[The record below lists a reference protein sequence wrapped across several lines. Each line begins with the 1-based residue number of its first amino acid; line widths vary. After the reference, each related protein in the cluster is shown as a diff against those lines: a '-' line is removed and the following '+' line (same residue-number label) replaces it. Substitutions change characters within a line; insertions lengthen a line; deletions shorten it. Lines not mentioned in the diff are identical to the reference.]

1 MNLFTRWMYQGLA
14 LHSISPVLSNY
25 YHHLAGGRVWVS
37 STNMNIWLHIIT
49 WDFISM
55 YHSLSK
61 LLFFYFESVLI
72 YSHSALRISMKI
84 LKTFIFYNGIF
95 HNNTMEFPQKNIT
108 KHTYHSKIHCLIE
121 ITHRPTHVDMGISSV
136 MEETWQH
143 MLHISYNMYSDS
155 DWDTC
160 LFNIQIH
167 FEILHQDYIVKIQAH
182 WASMKLACWR
192 PLKCMFPPD
201 DLSSGPYTQ
210 SIIRF
215 FFLYIKLMCPYFIL
229 LIYTDGER
237 DGLWMACPFR
247 TLVVLY
253 RMFPFIICL
262 ILMNYLMEF
271 YFIGFVNAHLPGCF
285 CPWTFRLNIGLN
297 TSPSDSF
304 VSYLNSHLGYSAG
317 EFQALQLIVLAVF
330 GAVD

>member
-1 MNLFTRWMYQGLA
+1 MLAWHYIGAMPSSKWMLIQLKDAY
-14 LHSISPVLSNY
+14 LHRTAEKILVITTMMGWMMCFLLMTLVL
-25 YHHLAGGRVWVS
+25 
-37 STNMNIWLHIIT
+37 
-49 WDFISM
+49 
-55 YHSLSK
+55 
-61 LLFFYFESVLI
+61 VLI
-72 YSHSALRISMKI
+72 L
-84 LKTFIFYNGIF
+84 N
-95 HNNTMEFPQKNIT
+95 
-108 KHTYHSKIHCLIE
+108 
-121 ITHRPTHVDMGISSV
+121 
-136 MEETWQH
+136 
-143 MLHISYNMYSDS
+143 
-155 DWDTC
+155 
-160 LFNIQIH
+160 
-167 FEILHQDYIVKIQAH
+167 
-182 WASMKLACWR
+182 
-192 PLKCMFPPD
+192 PLLD
-201 DLSSGPYTQ
+201 
-210 SIIRF
+210 F

-253 RMFPFIICL
+253 RMFPFIICV

>member
-1 MNLFTRWMYQGLA
+1 MGAMASQITSLTIVYSTVYF
-14 LHSISPVLSNY
+14 
-25 YHHLAGGRVWVS
+25 GRR
-37 STNMNIWLHIIT
+37 
-49 WDFISM
+49 
-55 YHSLSK
+55 SK
-61 LLFFYFESVLI
+61 KI
-72 YSHSALRISMKI
+72 PKLRV
-84 LKTFIFYNGIF
+84 TG
-95 HNNTMEFPQKNIT
+95 
-108 KHTYHSKIHCLIE
+108 
-121 ITHRPTHVDMGISSV
+121 
-136 MEETWQH
+136 
-143 MLHISYNMYSDS
+143 
-155 DWDTC
+155 
-160 LFNIQIH
+160 
-167 FEILHQDYIVKIQAH
+167 
-182 WASMKLACWR
+182 
-192 PLKCMFPPD
+192 
-201 DLSSGPYTQ
+201 LSSGPYTQ

-253 RMFPFIICL
+253 RMFPIIICL

>member
-1 MNLFTRWMYQGLA
+1 MCLLLKNE
-14 LHSISPVLSNY
+14 LSFLKPYCHIVFFHAFWNVY
-25 YHHLAGGRVWVS
+25 IRPLGPTLLYICVYIHVYINNMSVFWVS
-37 STNMNIWLHIIT
+37 HKGKTKH
-49 WDFISM
+49 D
-55 YHSLSK
+55 K
-61 LLFFYFESVLI
+61 LLASIESYDSCRASFYSLGGKMPSWRHNE
-72 YSHSALRISMKI
+72 R
-84 LKTFIFYNGIF
+84 NGVSN
-95 HNNTMEFPQKNIT
+95 HRCL
-108 KHTYHSKIHCLIE
+108 HCLL
-121 ITHRPTHVDMGISSV
+121 TCWFRRRSKKTSKFRVTAGRGISA
-136 MEETWQH
+136 ETCG
-143 MLHISYNMYSDS
+143 LD
-155 DWDTC
+155 D
-160 LFNIQIH
+160 
-167 FEILHQDYIVKIQAH
+167 V
-182 WASMKLACWR
+182 
-192 PLKCMFPPD
+192 FPPD

-262 ILMNYLMEF
+262 ILMNYLMEL

>member
-1 MNLFTRWMYQGLA
+1 M
-14 LHSISPVLSNY
+14 HSP
-25 YHHLAGGRVWVS
+25 
-37 STNMNIWLHIIT
+37 
-49 WDFISM
+49 
-55 YHSLSK
+55 
-61 LLFFYFESVLI
+61 SVTDN
-72 YSHSALRISMKI
+72 AVR
-84 LKTFIFYNGIF
+84 GINR
-95 HNNTMEFPQKNIT
+95 HQ
-108 KHTYHSKIHCLIE
+108 HTCLICDPSTKPWHNTKLGE
-121 ITHRPTHVDMGISSV
+121 
-136 MEETWQH
+136 
-143 MLHISYNMYSDS
+143 
-155 DWDTC
+155 
-160 LFNIQIH
+160 
-167 FEILHQDYIVKIQAH
+167 
-182 WASMKLACWR
+182 ASWWR
-192 PLKCMFPPD
+192 HD
-201 DLSSGPYTQ
+201 IYYTQ

-215 FFLYIKLMCPYFIL
+215 FLVYQADVSIF
-229 LIYTDGER
+229 YTDGER

-253 RMFPFIICL
+253 RMFPFIKCL

>member
-1 MNLFTRWMYQGLA
+1 MLMAIQHN
-14 LHSISPVLSNY
+14 SIHGDGSCTVRTWWYYKRCKVGTPCHILS
-25 YHHLAGGRVWVS
+25 
-37 STNMNIWLHIIT
+37 TDEM
-49 WDFISM
+49 
-55 YHSLSK
+55 
-61 LLFFYFESVLI
+61 
-72 YSHSALRISMKI
+72 
-84 LKTFIFYNGIF
+84 TFI
-95 HNNTMEFPQKNIT
+95 
-108 KHTYHSKIHCLIE
+108 
-121 ITHRPTHVDMGISSV
+121 
-136 MEETWQH
+136 
-143 MLHISYNMYSDS
+143 
-155 DWDTC
+155 
-160 LFNIQIH
+160 
-167 FEILHQDYIVKIQAH
+167 
-182 WASMKLACWR
+182 
-192 PLKCMFPPD
+192 
-201 DLSSGPYTQ
+201 YTQ

-215 FFLYIKLMCPYFIL
+215 FSLYIKLMCPYFIL

>member
-1 MNLFTRWMYQGLA
+1 MLIKTIISCRAHCPLPVNHDAKHFTA
-14 LHSISPVLSNY
+14 
-25 YHHLAGGRVWVS
+25 
-37 STNMNIWLHIIT
+37 
-49 WDFISM
+49 
-55 YHSLSK
+55 
-61 LLFFYFESVLI
+61 
-72 YSHSALRISMKI
+72 
-84 LKTFIFYNGIF
+84 
-95 HNNTMEFPQKNIT
+95 
-108 KHTYHSKIHCLIE
+108 SKIFSIMLKKMGTDVSFTNSLDHCPQH
-121 ITHRPTHVDMGISSV
+121 HR
-136 MEETWQH
+136 
-143 MLHISYNMYSDS
+143 
-155 DWDTC
+155 
-160 LFNIQIH
+160 
-167 FEILHQDYIVKIQAH
+167 
-182 WASMKLACWR
+182 
-192 PLKCMFPPD
+192 
-201 DLSSGPYTQ
+201 SGPYTQ

>member
-1 MNLFTRWMYQGLA
+1 MQWVIKRLPHHHTRMAHKVNRYGHMYTYGEKLDCYHFPT
-14 LHSISPVLSNY
+14 LNHCVLSGQRNEKGKTAIILQKCIQY
-25 YHHLAGGRVWVS
+25 CD
-37 STNMNIWLHIIT
+37 MININ
-49 WDFISM
+49 
-55 YHSLSK
+55 
-61 LLFFYFESVLI
+61 V
-72 YSHSALRISMKI
+72 
-84 LKTFIFYNGIF
+84 
-95 HNNTMEFPQKNIT
+95 
-108 KHTYHSKIHCLIE
+108 
-121 ITHRPTHVDMGISSV
+121 
-136 MEETWQH
+136 
-143 MLHISYNMYSDS
+143 
-155 DWDTC
+155 
-160 LFNIQIH
+160 
-167 FEILHQDYIVKIQAH
+167 
-182 WASMKLACWR
+182 
-192 PLKCMFPPD
+192 FPPD

>member
-1 MNLFTRWMYQGLA
+1 MCSINYGRKHLRILQWR
-14 LHSISPVLSNY
+14 HSELDGVSPVSP
-25 YHHLAGGRVWVS
+25 
-37 STNMNIWLHIIT
+37 
-49 WDFISM
+49 
-55 YHSLSK
+55 
-61 LLFFYFESVLI
+61 LFAQPFVQAQIKENTK
-72 YSHSALRISMKI
+72 LRI
-84 LKTFIFYNGIF
+84 NGLCEG
-95 HNNTMEFPQKNIT
+95 TP
-108 KHTYHSKIHCLIE
+108 
-121 ITHRPTHVDMGISSV
+121 PV
-136 MEETWQH
+136 
-143 MLHISYNMYSDS
+143 
-155 DWDTC
+155 TC
-160 LFNIQIH
+160 GLPLWIPLTDGQGP
-167 FEILHQDYIVKIQAH
+167 V
-182 WASMKLACWR
+182 
-192 PLKCMFPPD
+192 PLKLFSNVITLHLRRISAETCGLDDVFPPD

>member
-1 MNLFTRWMYQGLA
+1 ML
-14 LHSISPVLSNY
+14 
-25 YHHLAGGRVWVS
+25 WVS
-37 STNMNIWLHIIT
+37 LYTTTGEYKPQANRSVWYLQSYYSIILYNT
-49 WDFISM
+49 CCNFVLVQL
-55 YHSLSK
+55 YH
-61 LLFFYFESVLI
+61 
-72 YSHSALRISMKI
+72 
-84 LKTFIFYNGIF
+84 
-95 HNNTMEFPQKNIT
+95 
-108 KHTYHSKIHCLIE
+108 
-121 ITHRPTHVDMGISSV
+121 
-136 MEETWQH
+136 
-143 MLHISYNMYSDS
+143 
-155 DWDTC
+155 
-160 LFNIQIH
+160 
-167 FEILHQDYIVKIQAH
+167 
-182 WASMKLACWR
+182 
-192 PLKCMFPPD
+192 
-201 DLSSGPYTQ
+201 SGPYTQ
-210 SIIRF
+210 SIIRFF

-229 LIYTDGER
+229 LIYTDWER

>member
-1 MNLFTRWMYQGLA
+1 MVQWWYVLILCDYVPSGLPGQTLIQLWLQLTNETCVA
-14 LHSISPVLSNY
+14 WLLLIMCLAFYMTAGWGLLRPLS
-25 YHHLAGGRVWVS
+25 V
-37 STNMNIWLHIIT
+37 
-49 WDFISM
+49 
-55 YHSLSK
+55 
-61 LLFFYFESVLI
+61 LLFV
-72 YSHSALRISMKI
+72 
-84 LKTFIFYNGIF
+84 
-95 HNNTMEFPQKNIT
+95 
-108 KHTYHSKIHCLIE
+108 
-121 ITHRPTHVDMGISSV
+121 
-136 MEETWQH
+136 
-143 MLHISYNMYSDS
+143 
-155 DWDTC
+155 
-160 LFNIQIH
+160 
-167 FEILHQDYIVKIQAH
+167 
-182 WASMKLACWR
+182 
-192 PLKCMFPPD
+192 
-201 DLSSGPYTQ
+201 LSSGPYTQ

-237 DGLWMACPFR
+237 GGLWMACPFR

>member
-1 MNLFTRWMYQGLA
+1 MCF
-14 LHSISPVLSNY
+14 PVP
-25 YHHLAGGRVWVS
+25 
-37 STNMNIWLHIIT
+37 I
-49 WDFISM
+49 
-55 YHSLSK
+55 
-61 LLFFYFESVLI
+61 LLVLVLI
-72 YSHSALRISMKI
+72 L
-84 LKTFIFYNGIF
+84 N
-95 HNNTMEFPQKNIT
+95 
-108 KHTYHSKIHCLIE
+108 
-121 ITHRPTHVDMGISSV
+121 
-136 MEETWQH
+136 
-143 MLHISYNMYSDS
+143 
-155 DWDTC
+155 
-160 LFNIQIH
+160 
-167 FEILHQDYIVKIQAH
+167 
-182 WASMKLACWR
+182 
-192 PLKCMFPPD
+192 PLLD
-201 DLSSGPYTQ
+201 
-210 SIIRF
+210 

>member
-1 MNLFTRWMYQGLA
+1 MKFGVRSLA
-14 LHSISPVLSNY
+14 PCCLLWWIWSYPVFSLWNNACSPTTLECM
-25 YHHLAGGRVWVS
+25 RVWYLAKFPLMTLV
-37 STNMNIWLHIIT
+37 L
-49 WDFISM
+49 
-55 YHSLSK
+55 
-61 LLFFYFESVLI
+61 VLI
-72 YSHSALRISMKI
+72 L
-84 LKTFIFYNGIF
+84 N
-95 HNNTMEFPQKNIT
+95 
-108 KHTYHSKIHCLIE
+108 
-121 ITHRPTHVDMGISSV
+121 
-136 MEETWQH
+136 
-143 MLHISYNMYSDS
+143 
-155 DWDTC
+155 
-160 LFNIQIH
+160 
-167 FEILHQDYIVKIQAH
+167 
-182 WASMKLACWR
+182 
-192 PLKCMFPPD
+192 PLLD
-201 DLSSGPYTQ
+201 
-210 SIIRF
+210 

>member
-1 MNLFTRWMYQGLA
+1 MNKNLCLYPFLAFSLEADWKLKYCIWVYYIAQQRWYRTRPWK
-14 LHSISPVLSNY
+14 SNFVEY
-25 YHHLAGGRVWVS
+25 KLRV
-37 STNMNIWLHIIT
+37 THA
-49 WDFISM
+49 M
-55 YHSLSK
+55 YHCK
-61 LLFFYFESVLI
+61 PVGWMMCFLLMTLVLVLI
-72 YSHSALRISMKI
+72 L
-84 LKTFIFYNGIF
+84 N
-95 HNNTMEFPQKNIT
+95 
-108 KHTYHSKIHCLIE
+108 
-121 ITHRPTHVDMGISSV
+121 
-136 MEETWQH
+136 
-143 MLHISYNMYSDS
+143 
-155 DWDTC
+155 
-160 LFNIQIH
+160 
-167 FEILHQDYIVKIQAH
+167 
-182 WASMKLACWR
+182 
-192 PLKCMFPPD
+192 PLLD
-201 DLSSGPYTQ
+201 
-210 SIIRF
+210 F

-285 CPWTFRLNIGLN
+285 CPCTFRLNIGLN